1 MARNL
6 AVSGLAT
13 RVAAFLCTR
22 PQSITARLFSSAA
35 GLLNVRNTVVGDA
48 ELRGVS
54 GGQKR
59 RVTVGEK
66 FFDEHSMFFV

>member
-1 MARNL
+1 MH
-6 AVSGLAT
+6 
-13 RVAAFLCTR
+13 VA
-22 PQSITARLFSSAA
+22 
-35 GLLNVRNTVVGDA
+35 NTVVGDA

-66 FFDEHSMFFV
+66 SFGERQYYYMDEPTNGLVRGVHVCQRSGT